1 MFNGYHSLDEMI
13 EDVKIKEGDTIT
25 VVYDIKDVG
34 LKEEIEDVAPIP
46 NYDFRSDPEWHVL

>member
-1 MFNGYHSLDEMI
+1 MI